1 MEDANRIETGSEY
14 YDTIESGYYQI
25 VNDVLDQKM
34 IDFANDTQKIFI
46 QMLQAYIAGFS
57 NVSEYEQHLI
67 KSKGHN
73 DQENQDK

>member
-46 QMLQAYIAGFS
+46 QML
-57 NVSEYEQHLI
+57 
-67 KSKGHN
+67 
-73 DQENQDK
+73 